1 MEKHDANRRDGT
13 LWIHRLFAMVMTAGM
28 VGLFVTSAN
37 AASLK
42 SETVR
47 AWETY
52 VKLTEERIATEL
64 DAERGFLAQE
74 LLSEQDAVMCHAQVM
89 AGEFCVVKL
98 QTLDAAGDEIDVP
111 SGMVHHW
118 LGSVFIPGAEL
129 EELLSWVQ
137 NYNDHEQY
145 FDEVEDSAL
154 LAREGNVFDILLRL
168 KRKKV
173 ITVHYNTTHR
183 VEYRRHDPSRVSAKS
198 TTTRIAQ
205 LDNPGTPEEREKPV
219 GEDNGF
225 LWRLN
230 SYWRYKQVDGGV
242 IVETESLSLSRGI
255 PFAVRPFVSPVV
267 NSVPRESMVST
278 LGSIRRGVVSRPTD

>member
-1 MEKHDANRRDGT
+1 MKQGDANRRDGIV
-13 LWIHRLFAMVMTAGM
+13 WVSRFWAVVMMLSM
-28 VGLFVTSAN
+28 VGTFTTSAK
-37 AASLK
+37 AASLQ
-42 SETVR
+42 SDTVR
-47 AWETY
+47 AWEAY
-52 VKLTEERIATEL
+52 VKLTEERIAKEL
-64 DAERGFLAQE
+64 DSEQGFLVQE
-74 LLSEQDAVMCHAQVM
+74 LLPAQDTVVCHAQVM
-89 AGEFCVVKL
+89 AGEVCVVKL
-98 QTLDAAGDEIDVP
+98 QTLDAAGDRIDVP

-118 LGSVFIPGAEL
+118 LGSVFIPGVEL

-137 NYNDHEQY
+137 NYNDHERY
-145 FDEVEDSAL
+145 FNEVEDSAL
-154 LAREGNVFDILLRL
+154 LARQGNVFDILLRL

-173 ITVHYNTTHR
+173 ITVHYNTIHR

-205 LDNPGTPEEREKPV
+205 LEKPGTPEEREKPV

-255 PFAVRPFVSPVV
+255 PFAVRPFVGPFV
-267 NSVPRESMVST
+267 NSVPRESMLST
-278 LGSIRRGVVSRPTD
+278 LGSIRRGVSLHSTD

>member
-13 LWIHRLFAMVMTAGM
+13 SWNHRLFAMVLTAGM
-28 VGLFVTSAN
+28 VGMFATSAN

-98 QTLDAAGDEIDVP
+98 QTLDATGDEINVP

-118 LGSVFIPGAEL
+118 LGSVFIPGVEL

-145 FDEVEDSAL
+145 FNEVEDSAL

-173 ITVHYNTTHR
+173 ITVHYNTIHR
-183 VEYRRHDPSRVSAKS
+183 VEYRRHDPGRVSAKS

-205 LDNPGTPEEREKPV
+205 LDNPGTPMEREKPV
-219 GEDNGF
+219 GEDSGF

-255 PFAVRPFVSPVV
+255 PFAVRPFVSPFV

-278 LGSIRRGVVSRPTD
+278 LGSIRRGVGLRATD